1 MLSTWT
7 IRAVVRH
14 SCAFSWFP
22 AFASNASIVELPAP
36 WLEEQ
41 CLLTFQ
47 TFAAAAACRMVMHHV
62 ERGIVRTVRKM
73 ERQHAAQEELV
84 RVGVSLTLERMGRPT
99 LSAHSLQL
107 RYERHASHMI

>member
-22 AFASNASIVELPAP
+22 AFASNASIVELSAP

-41 CLLTFQ
+41 CLLTLQ
-47 TFAAAAACRMVMHHV
+47 TFATAAACRMVMHHV

-84 RVGVSLTLERMGRPT
+84 RMVSDSRAHGPT
-99 LSAHSLQL
+99 LARSARIPCSC
-107 RYERHASHMI
+107 ATSATPAT